1 MTRRDA
7 VIYRPYED
15 RDAEGV
21 MAIINDAFHIH
32 RYTRRRCLERSALEN
47 YLDECLQGSSYARV
61 AVLDGKVVGVVMGR
75 VQGEPILPGSCYE
88 LLGVAV
94 GGGEQNRAPHGLLLL
109 GAIQVIQAR
118 GRQRDQH

>member
-1 MTRRDA
+1 MTGRET

-32 RYTRRRCLERSALEN
+32 RYTRRRYLERSALES

-61 AVLDGKVVGVVMGR
+61 AVLDGKVVGVV
-75 VQGEPILPGSCYE
+75 SS
-88 LLGVAV
+88 
-94 GGGEQNRAPHGLLLL
+94 
-109 GAIQVIQAR
+109 
-118 GRQRDQH
+118 